1 VTEGVTL
8 AFLALFFSC
17 FFAILCP
24 ILRLVHRQTSSITS
38 FMILP
43 FTGCRFGGLGGSRG
57 RVGTRA
63 FAGHMT
69 RFPASETCAFLSQ
82 FFTKLRGEFWRF

>member
-1 VTEGVTL
+1 
-8 AFLALFFSC
+8 
-17 FFAILCP
+17 
-24 ILRLVHRQTSSITS
+24 
-38 FMILP
+38 MILP

-82 FFTKLRGEFWRF
+82 FFTKLRGEFWEVLSVNHGRLFLVNIHRTPCDKDCFD